1 MEFLIFGTL
10 FCISLVIVLWH
21 KTWKKVDRIRE
32 EIEKDFYDI

>member
-10 FCISLVIVLWH
+10 FCISSIIVLWY

-32 EIEKDFYDI
+32 EIEKDFYNI